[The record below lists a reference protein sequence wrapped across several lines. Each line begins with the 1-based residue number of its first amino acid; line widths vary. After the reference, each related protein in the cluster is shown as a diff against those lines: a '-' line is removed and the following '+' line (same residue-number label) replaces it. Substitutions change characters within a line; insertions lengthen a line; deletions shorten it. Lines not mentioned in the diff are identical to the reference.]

1 MLKTTPLESLHKQFN
16 AVFTEYYGYSM
27 PSSFF
32 ELSKELNGLRQ
43 SSAAFDLCAFS
54 RVTVSGI
61 DADELIKTAF
71 DQATLPAID
80 AWYWGSP
87 DKKTRILRSSK
98 DYTVLLHP
106 QISENILERMN
117 SIASRLTVTITDKT
131 EKTAMLGIYGPTSF
145 ETLGKI
151 VPMDIGNLEQG
162 KVMNVS
168 FFMMSITIVRGSW
181 LGGDG
186 VELICPISASK
197 FATQAIEK
205 YQKRESIVPAGT
217 VCFEAAFEV
226 YVSQT
231 T

>member
-106 QISENILERMN
+106 QISENILERIN

-151 VPMDIGNLEQG
+151 IPMDISSLEQG

-217 VCFEAAFEV
+217 VCFEAAFEE